1 MKSVLEP
8 AAEPRTTSHQ
18 TTTLLRQVFRG
29 SVWQGLSIAIGRVAP
44 SVMTIILAWWL
55 EPQALGVISFVL
67 AYFSVLNF
75 LADWSIAYS
84 VQTLIPQNSDRI
96 GQTAWTALF
105 VRLGLSTV
113 LGLLCLGLDAT
124 TAVFHGYGAYLA
136 MLLITSSFAT
146 IAFVQNACC
155 NFRAGGLFSIGFQVG
170 WVVIALLLVK
180 AGMPIT
186 GPLLGF
192 CISFTVLGIPGF
204 LLSPA
209 LRGHIRFLRPVAAE
223 ILRFGFWA
231 TVATV
236 LGELASQVGIL
247 AVSYV
252 NGDAAAG
259 IFKVAATFGM
269 LPTLLGT
276 MVLLPLM
283 PVARQGLLR
292 GDDISRSLILP
303 ILRYL
308 LMLGLPIAAVG
319 FVLAPAVIRTFVQ
332 QSYMGAV
339 WPMRILL
346 AANLLR
352 MLVTAFSGILFVG
365 DGLRELAKI
374 QGSVAAVAVVTTVLV
389 ARNGGAIGVAIGLLI
404 SWLVGALHLYNW
416 FERRMPVRLEWGR
429 YLRYAGSAVVTALCT
444 LLAGKL
450 FQPGVRQLV
459 VGGCVATLVYT
470 FLLWLQRDPAFEQ
483 LMRAFAE
490 RTAG

>member
-1 MKSVLEP
+1 MNSVLEP
-8 AAEPRTTSHQ
+8 AAGPRTTSRQ
-18 TTTLLRQVFRG
+18 TTTLLRQVFQG

-55 EPQALGVISFVL
+55 KPQALGVISFVL
-67 AYFSVLNF
+67 AYFTVLNF
-75 LADWSIAYS
+75 VADWSISYS
-84 VQTLIPQNSDRI
+84 VQTLIPENSDRI

-105 VRLGLSTV
+105 VRLGLSTA
-113 LGLLCLGLDAT
+113 LGLLCLGLDT
-124 TAVFHGYGAYLA
+124 TTGVFHGYGVYLA
-136 MLLITSSFAT
+136 MLLIASSFAT
-146 IAFVQNACC
+146 VAFVHNARC
-155 NFRAGGLFSIGFQVG
+155 NFRVGALFSIGFQVG
-170 WVVIALLLVK
+170 WVLIALLLVK
-180 AGMPIT
+180 AGMLIT

-192 CISFTVLGIPGF
+192 CMSFTLLGIPGF
-204 LLSPA
+204 LLNPA
-209 LRGHIRFLRPVAAE
+209 LRGHIAFLRPVAVE

-247 AVSYV
+247 AMSYV
-252 NGDAAAG
+252 NGDAATG

-308 LMLGLPIAAVG
+308 LMLGLPMVAVG

-374 QGSVAAVAVVTTVLV
+374 QGSVAAVAVVTSVLL

-404 SWLVGALHLYNW
+404 SWLVGAVYLYRW
-416 FERRMPVRLEWGR
+416 FERRMPVRLEWVR
-429 YLRYAGSAVVTALCT
+429 YLRYAGSAVVTAAFT
-444 LLAGKL
+444 FLAAK
-450 FQPGVRQLV
+450 FFEPGVKQLV
-459 VGGCVATLVYT
+459 VGGCVAGIVYT
-470 FLLWLQRDPAFEQ
+470 FLLWLQHDAALEQ
-483 LMRAFAE
+483 LIRVFAE
-490 RTAG
+490 RAAA